1 MRLSQSLILAGALFA
16 AAPALAQDNVA
27 ADKAVATMNAVDA
40 NVATTATPTGN
51 EAIAPLP
58 AEPTA
63 APEATPAS
71 TAAPAPARRGF
82 PWGVLGLLGLLGL
95 LGVRKVKG

>member
-1 MRLSQSLILAGALFA
+1 MRLSQSLILAGALFV
-16 AAPALAQDNVA
+16 AAPGLAQDNVA
-27 ADKAVATMNAVDA
+27 ADNAVTATNSVDA
-40 NVATTATPTGN
+40 NVATTAPPTGN
-51 EAIAPLP
+51 EAMAALP

-63 APEATPAS
+63 VPEAAPTD